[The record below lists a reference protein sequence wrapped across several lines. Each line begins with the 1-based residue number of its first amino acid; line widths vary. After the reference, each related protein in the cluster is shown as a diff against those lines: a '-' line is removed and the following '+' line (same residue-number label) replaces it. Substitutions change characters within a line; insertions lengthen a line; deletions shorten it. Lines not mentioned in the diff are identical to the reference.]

1 MVSIISELHFL
12 EFFLAQGVGQRLMD
26 LGVFTEIQGGKHFV
40 VSSSVYY
47 QFCQSAAATPSH
59 NGRHH
64 TKYDLCTEIKLLS
77 FICISKQI
85 TM

>member
-1 MVSIISELHFL
+1 MDIIL
-12 EFFLAQGVGQRLMD
+12 EFHCLEFVFLPQGVGQRLMD
-26 LGVFTEIQGGKHFV
+26 LGVFTEIQGAKHFI

-64 TKYDLCTEIKLLS
+64 KKYDNTFVHRER
-77 FICISKQI
+77 
-85 TM
+85 